1 MKVIS
6 ICTGAL
12 DIWWWPSRFRW
23 D

>member
-1 MKVIS
+1 MKEIS
-6 ICTGAL
+6 ICTGSL